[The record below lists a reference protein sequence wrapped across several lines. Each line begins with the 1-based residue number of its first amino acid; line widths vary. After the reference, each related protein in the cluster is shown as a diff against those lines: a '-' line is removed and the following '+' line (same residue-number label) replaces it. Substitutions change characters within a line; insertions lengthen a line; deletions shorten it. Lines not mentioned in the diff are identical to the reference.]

1 MERLKH
7 YIKHQPA
14 LLTII
19 LTFISVGLLFVA
31 KLFEV
36 EPAPLFKWPR
46 LILLALI
53 SFSVIKILNYLNWS
67 ERAGLTAPMSSWHS
81 KWYLAMLPLLL
92 IALISLTSA
101 NWAQV
106 QFTPLALSAW
116 LVSNFATGLFEEV
129 LMRGLCFYTLLTAW
143 GETKKGVFLA
153 AFVQALIFGLA
164 HLGNLYHM
172 PIIDVIAQ
180 VIFATLI
187 GFGFAGLV
195 YLTKSLWPAIIVH
208 SLINSTGT
216 INDYL
221 VAGGSEFQSPGVAG
235 YVVIIVIFTVLSV
248 IPGLLYL
255 RACEPHIVKAH

>member
-1 MERLKH
+1 MLKH
-7 YIKHQPA
+7 YIKNHPT
-14 LLTII
+14 LLTVI
-19 LTFISVGLLFVA
+19 LTFISVGLLFVV

-36 EPAPLFKWPR
+36 EPAPMFKWPR
-46 LILLALI
+46 LILLTLI
-53 SFSVIKILNYLNWS
+53 SFSVIKVLNKLNWS
-67 ERAGLTAPMSSWHS
+67 EQAGLTSPMSSWHS
-81 KWYLAMLPLLL
+81 KWHFAMIPLLL
-92 IALISLTSA
+92 IALISITSA
-101 NWAQV
+101 NWPQV
-106 QFTPLALSAW
+106 QFTPLAVSAW

-129 LMRGLCFYTLLTAW
+129 LMRGLCFYILLTAW
-143 GETKKGVFLA
+143 GSTKKGVFLA

-172 PIIDVIAQ
+172 PLIDVIAQ

-221 VAGGSEFQSPGVAG
+221 VTGGGDFQGPGVTG

-248 IPGLLYL
+248 IPGLFYL
-255 RACEPHIVKAH
+255 RACEPHTVKAH